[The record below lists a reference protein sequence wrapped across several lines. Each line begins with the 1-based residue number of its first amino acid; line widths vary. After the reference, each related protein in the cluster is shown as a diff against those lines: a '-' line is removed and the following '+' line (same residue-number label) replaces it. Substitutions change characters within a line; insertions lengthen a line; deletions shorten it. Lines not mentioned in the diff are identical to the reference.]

1 MIVYFSVLIVVVLA
15 AFIARKS
22 ESKILSN
29 CMLGIA
35 FITMVLA
42 AGLRSRIV
50 GTDTGAYV
58 YIFSKV
64 RTFADVMSYGG
75 DMQEYGFWGLN
86 WLIHYISNEYMVLFF
101 AIAVIVIG
109 CYQWAILK
117 YTESIEVAFF
127 IFITMGFYLFFFNG
141 ARQGIACAIYSLA
154 IGPMLKRN
162 FIKYLGYVILAILFH
177 KTAVMMLPMYFV
189 FNRPNTFKNNLFTF
203 VLGCIAVL
211 FIDKLVGVASSIDAR
226 YATYGSAGGSGGYV
240 SFGFTFLLGAF
251 FLTFRDSVRIDRY
264 LYDRFLNMFLFGVM
278 IGMVSTYLGTDP
290 SGLLRYAIYF
300 NIAAIFL
307 WPIVFINLHDR
318 LSRFVIGYSFV
329 IFYLAYFV
337 LATQKFSDYIPYF
350 FNPSV
355 SAFFH

>member
-1 MIVYFSVLIVVVLA
+1 MEKELDEVADGKDSWEKTCKDFYTPFAKNLKAKYEEVVKKDLTVKTDKICPKCGSPIIERMGRFGRFYA
-15 AFIARKS
+15 C
-22 ESKILSN
+22 SKFPE
-29 CMLGIA
+29 C
-35 FITMVLA
+35 
-42 AGLRSRIV
+42 
-50 GTDTGAYV
+50 
-58 YIFSKV
+58 
-64 RTFADVMSYGG
+64 
-75 DMQEYGFWGLN
+75 
-86 WLIHYISNEYMVLFF
+86 
-101 AIAVIVIG
+101 
-109 CYQWAILK
+109 K